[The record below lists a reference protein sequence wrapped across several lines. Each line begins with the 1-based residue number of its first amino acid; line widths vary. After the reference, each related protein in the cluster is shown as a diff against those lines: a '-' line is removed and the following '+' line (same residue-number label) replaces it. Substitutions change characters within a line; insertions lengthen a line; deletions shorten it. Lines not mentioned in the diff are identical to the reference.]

1 MHAFTFFHFFS
12 FRFLEL
18 VSAKLKMA
26 EEKRELEESVARLE
40 ESVARVNLEKQ
51 NLIEQNELVVQKLI
65 QEKNVFRVSIKK

>member
-1 MHAFTFFHFFS
+1 
-12 FRFLEL
+12 
-18 VSAKLKMA
+18 MA